1 MAGILNHQG
10 LFYQNGPFSTED
22 FRNSLLNRNLP
33 PPVNET
39 LTQSGLVSKLQDI
52 GNIISVPILGTSSE
66 NIPIHYDE
74 NEKMFPIGTFY
85 RTTQNV
91 NLNRFVPQNDDY
103 RTFELTVPPNL
114 GYSTPQEF
122 GVKEKGFYPTS
133 YNSEQFFL
141 VNKGLT
147 KGVQYPFNVVDTY
160 KSLNFQKESSLGL
173 VGGVELEKTIIDKIA
188 QVETQEGNSITPPI
202 GNDGGVSSYVNRLR
216 GSEQYFNTLP
226 NGAVGWNEYNQNNG
240 QSSGDQQEG
249 VEPTL
254 GTETRVN
261 TLLESTNVS
270 QVTFLFDLLNQNN
283 YRPLYEDR
291 RLQGT
296 SEEGTNARY
305 YIGSEKNTNRGSL
318 ITKTF
323 DDSDFN
329 GGTDTSGNQK
339 ITDVN
344 EKFFWKTG
352 GGTDF
357 NEKTLLYKTQQLVN
371 NSENDVFINQTKKYF
386 KDKKQDRLISRGNA
400 ISPIALIDAEA
411 NGNYCRVWTVNDDYN
426 YLKAIRNTGLFSS
439 SDNQNSG
446 FSVKSGDASLS
457 VLMENGL
464 PKYHPTKEDGQTTL
478 KKYMLSIENLA
489 WADNLPDLPLSEIGP
504 GDILTKNKGRIMWFP
519 PYGLSFDENTNANW
533 TSTEFIG
540 RSEPVYTYNNS
551 KRSGQL
557 SFKIVV
563 DHPKVI
569 NGYRG
574 KANDAIERFL
584 AGCTSPN
591 DFLDL
596 VGKNSDISQ
605 TTKEEINKKL
615 NGIIKQESNNTLK
628 QKKENT
634 FYFKTSTLTLED
646 ESKTEFKKWMDE
658 TVKTFIESQK
668 SADNKIKVT
677 CNGYAFED
685 ERLFD
690 GLGTP
695 TTENDNTKGTTKGLS
710 KKRAKT
716 IADLIKDDLN
726 DKKGIS
732 FKNIGEGDNVS
743 TPDPADKNNRRVDV
757 IIENDSKSGDDA
769 EPKSENLDGLSFY
782 PEFAN
787 LVDGLIIDETKYFDF
802 VDANYPNYFKTIS
815 QKIQY
820 FQPGYHST
828 TPEGLNTRLTFLN
841 QCMRQ
846 GPSINNDTDA
856 IQPQNLAFGRPPI
869 CILRIGDF
877 FHTKVAIN
885 SLNIT
890 YDDGGIKWD
899 LNPEGIGV
907 QPMIANVQLSIDLL
921 GGHSLV
927 GPIDRLQNAVSFN
940 YYANTQMY
948 DPRADKI
955 DDSTGTIVDGI
966 KLGEQKE
973 SGGVDPDAL
982 TEFLKNEGIINQ
994 IEDSESGND
1003 DTTSSQSNIEVDSQ
1017 NKNIV
1022 IRVLNSEGEETKP
1035 SEVEI
1040 DGEVDKDN
1048 ILTYKVSI
1056 SSKGNVFPQETLNES
1071 KNQETVT
1078 ILFSDWS
1085 KGFTSDLTSGLG
1097 DLSDKQKELKEKQEA
1112 RESLQ
1117 TEIENGVSVS
1127 ENIKEIKKLDKEIKK
1142 LEKEIKSIENSQ
1154 LTVKVVTF
1162 FSKNKSGSK
1171 QTVEFIYNG
1180 STLSNGTS

>member
-22 FRNSLLNRNLP
+22 FRNSLLDRNLP

-188 QVETQEGNSITPPI
+188 QVETQEGNSITPPT
-202 GNDGGVSSYVNRLR
+202 GDDGSNYVNRLR
-216 GSEQYFNTLP
+216 GWSPSFNTLP

-261 TLLESTNVS
+261 TLLESTSVS

-296 SEEGTNARY
+296 SDEGTNARY

-628 QKKENT
+628 QKIENT
-634 FYFKTSTLTLED
+634 FYFSATSITPTKKSKKGED
-646 ESKTEFKKWMDE
+646 ISSWVSSI
-658 TVKTFIESQK
+658 VKPFIEEQK
-668 SADNKIKVT
+668 SAGNKIKVT
-677 CNGYAFED
+677 CNGYAFKD
-685 ERLFD
+685 ERECKEE
-690 GLGTP
+690 GAC
-695 TTENDNTKGTTKGLS
+695 TTLESFNDNTKGTTKGLS

-716 IADLIKDDLN
+716 IADSIKDDLN
-726 DKKGIS
+726 DKKGIT
-732 FKNIGEGDNVS
+732 FKNIGEGYNAS
-743 TPDPADKNNRRVDV
+743 TTDPADKNNRRVDV

-955 DDSTGTIVDGI
+955 DDSTGTIVEGI
-966 KLGEQKE
+966 KLGVLKE
-973 SGGVDPDAL
+973 GLGGPGAGDKL
-982 TEFLKNEGIINQ
+982 TEFLKNEGIIDQ
-994 IEDSESGND
+994 LKDSETGND
-1003 DTTSSQSNIEVDSQ
+1003 DTTSSQSNIEIDF
-1017 NKNIV
+1017 KGDDI
-1022 IRVLNSEGEETKP
+1022 ILKVLNSEGEEKPP
-1035 SEVEI
+1035 SEVEVDGKI
-1040 DGEVDKDN
+1040 DAENRLSYKISVDGTDTVN
-1048 ILTYKVSI
+1048 IPDVNDSVISIPKSEWGLGFDGPITVNSTDGNSVDDITAKIESEKKELVALQATLQLPPILQSNITRIKELEKSISKNEELLIEAEKNVNKIKVS
-1056 SSKGNVFPQETLNES
+1056 
-1071 KNQETVT
+1071 
-1078 ILFSDWS
+1078 
-1085 KGFTSDLTSGLG
+1085 
-1097 DLSDKQKELKEKQEA
+1097 A
-1112 RESLQ
+1112 
-1117 TEIENGVSVS
+1117 
-1127 ENIKEIKKLDKEIKK
+1127 
-1142 LEKEIKSIENSQ
+1142 
-1154 LTVKVVTF
+1154 F
-1162 FSKNKSGSK
+1162 FSKNKTGSNQNK
-1171 QTVEFIYNG
+1171 EFTYNG
-1180 STLSNGTS
+1180 DTLT